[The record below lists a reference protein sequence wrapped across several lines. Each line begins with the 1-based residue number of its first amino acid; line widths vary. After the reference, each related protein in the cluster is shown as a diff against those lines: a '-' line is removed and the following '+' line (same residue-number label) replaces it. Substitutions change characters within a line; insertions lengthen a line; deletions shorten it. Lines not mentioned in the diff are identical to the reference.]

1 MADNSDHVIMVVGGV
16 SMVISG
22 ITAEFYTCCV
32 TLFEDMLYKQK
43 SLNRLLWMDGWISI
57 CTLE

>member
-32 TLFEDMLYKQK
+32 TLFE
-43 SLNRLLWMDGWISI
+43 GHAV
-57 CTLE
+57 